1 MKAGVLNMS
10 KRFGLIGARL
20 SYSYSP
26 MIHNWLGDYEYE
38 LCETKA
44 DELADRLLSTDYD
57 GFNVTIPYKKTVMKL
72 CDEVSEEAR
81 KIGAV
86 NTVVR
91 TEDGKLAGYNTD
103 YFGFKYQL
111 EHNDID
117 VEDMKCVVLG
127 DGGVSV
133 TIQAVLHDLHA
144 REVVV
149 ISRKGENNYDNIAKH
164 YDAEILV
171 NATPVGMYP
180 DNGSCLVDITRFK
193 EIRGVIDVIYNPYR
207 TKLILDCI
215 ENGIP
220 CAGGLEMLVAQAKK
234 ASEIFTGNYIDDDE
248 IETITDE
255 LQRKVL
261 NNVLIGMPGA
271 GKTFLGRKMAEK
283 QGKRFI
289 DIDDMIVQHEGAS
302 IEEIF
307 QEKGEAYF
315 RKVETE
321 MLKLACKDSG
331 CVIATGGG
339 VIKTK
344 INYNIVKQNGVVI
357 WIKRDLDKLETDGRP
372 LSTSTGVEQLY
383 QERKDEYKRWSDY
396 YIDNNQEL

>member
-1 MKAGVLNMS
+1 MG

-20 SYSYSP
+20 SHSYSTL
-26 MIHNWLGDYEYE
+26 IHGWLGDYTYD

-44 DELADRLLSTDYD
+44 DDLGDLLLSSDYD
-57 GFNVTIPYKKTVMKL
+57 GFNVTIPYKKTVMRL
-72 CDEVSEEAR
+72 CDEVSPEAR

-133 TIQAVLHDLHA
+133 TVQAVLSDLHA
-144 REVVV
+144 REIVV
-149 ISRKGENNYDNIAKH
+149 ISRRGVNNYDNISEH

-180 DNGSCLVDITRFK
+180 DNGSCLVDITQFRN
-193 EIRGVIDVIYNPYR
+193 IRGVIDVIYNPYR
-207 TKLILDCI
+207 TKLILDCM

-220 CAGGLEMLVAQAKK
+220 CAGGMEMLVAQAKE
-234 ASEIFTGNYIDDDE
+234 ASEIFTGVLIDDDE

-261 NNVLIGMPGA
+261 NNILIGMPGA

-289 DIDDMIVQHEGAS
+289 DIDDMIIQHEGAS
-302 IEEIF
+302 IDEIF
-307 QEKGEAYF
+307 REKGEAYF

-339 VIKTK
+339 VVKTRA
-344 INYNIVKQNGVVI
+344 NYNIVKQNGVVI

-372 LSTSTGVEQLY
+372 LSASIGVEKLY

-396 YIDNNQEL
+396 YIDNNEEL

>member
-1 MKAGVLNMS
+1 MG

-20 SYSYSP
+20 NYTYSP
-26 MIHNWLGDYEYE
+26 LIHKEFGDYQYD

-44 DELADRLLSTDYD
+44 DELAGLLASPDYD

-72 CDEVSEEAR
+72 CDIVSDEAK

-86 NTVVR
+86 NAVVK
-91 TEDGKLAGYNTD
+91 TEDGLLSGFNTD

-117 VEDMKCVVLG
+117 VEDRKCVILG
-127 DGGVSV
+127 DGGASV
-133 TIQAVLHDLHA
+133 TIQAVLSDLHA
-144 REVVV
+144 REIVVV
-149 ISRKGENNYDNIAKH
+149 SRKGENNYDNISKH
-164 YDAEILV
+164 FDAEILV

-180 DNGSCLVDITRFK
+180 DNGSCLVNVEDFK
-193 EIRGVIDVIYNPYR
+193 SLEGVIDVIYNPYR
-207 TKLILDCI
+207 TKLILDAM
-215 ENGIP
+215 ERGIP
-220 CAGGLEMLVAQAKK
+220 CTGGLEMLVAQAKQT
-234 ASEIFTGNYIDDDE
+234 SEIFTGNIIDDDE
-248 IETITDE
+248 IETVTDE
-255 LQRKVL
+255 LQRRVL

-271 GKTFLGRKMAEK
+271 GKTFLGKKMAEK

-289 DIDDMIVQHEGAS
+289 DIDDMVIQHEGAS

-307 QEKGEAYF
+307 KEKGEAYF

-321 MLKLACKDSG
+321 MLKIACKENG

-339 VIKTK
+339 IIKTK
-344 INYNIVKQNGVVI
+344 ANYNIVKQNGVVI

-372 LSTSTGVEQLY
+372 LSISTPVQQLY
-383 QERKDEYKRWSDY
+383 DERKDLYESWSDY
-396 YIDNNQEL
+396 FIDNNQEMK